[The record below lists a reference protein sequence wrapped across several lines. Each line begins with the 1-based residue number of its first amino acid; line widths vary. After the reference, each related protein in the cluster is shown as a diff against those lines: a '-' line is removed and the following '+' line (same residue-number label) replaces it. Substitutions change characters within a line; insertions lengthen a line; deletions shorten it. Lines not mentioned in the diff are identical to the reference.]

1 MFLLMSAVTLFFHHI
16 FKVFN
21 IETQLFEKY
30 SINMMRSLM
39 CYIISYEAYKN
50 FNYILIDKCLDNENI
65 LTKFKN
71 YHNDFLSYFI
81 FDTMLLL
88 FQVYLNIEKR
98 IRMDLLLHHILAIS
112 VLTIIDNNK
121 MYGISL
127 MIGLSEGMSIVSG
140 PKLLSMTF
148 GYKKLTNSFIIF
160 RLLYIIFIRMLFIWP
175 MILYYYH
182 ISTSQCPNYKP
193 NRNMGLITIL
203 IAIIFH
209 TEVGWIHSGRKELA
223 RI

>member
-1 MFLLMSAVTLFFHHI
+1 
-16 FKVFN
+16 
-21 IETQLFEKY
+21 
-30 SINMMRSLM
+30 MMRSFM
-39 CYIISYEAYKN
+39 CYMISYEAYKN
-50 FNYILIDKCLDNENI
+50 FNYIWIDKCLDNENI
-65 LTKFKN
+65 LTKFKD

-98 IRMDLLLHHILAIS
+98 IRIDLLLHHILAIS
-112 VLTIIDNNK
+112 VLTIIDYNK

-148 GYKKLTNSFIIF
+148 GYKRLTNYFIIF
-160 RLLYIIFIRMLFIWP
+160 RLLYIIFIRMFFIWP

-182 ISTSQCPNYKP
+182 LSTSMCPNYIT
-193 NRNMGLITIL
+193 NRNIWLPTIL
-203 IAIIFH
+203 ISIILH
-209 TEVGWIHSGRKELA
+209 AEISWIHSGRKELA